1 MVNRSKTKRVVRVRR
16 SRPDDH
22 ADQSAVRRRNDRFV
36 RKCPLAPVPG
46 GAREKGRDDAHI
58 ACSVVVLRLPAG
70 ARKYDITGIRAG
82 KNCPLRG
89 ARRVGGEARI
99 ELVSHPR
106 ARKVRHTG
114 FYLFVLLR
122 NLPHRRR
129 RHCEVHAGQSVV
141 GHFRREDLRAP
152 ACELVHFG
160 TFRRDDLPDITGK
173 PRCNYNFRHNCG
185 DCIFCTT
192 I

>member
-1 MVNRSKTKRVVRVRR
+1 MVNRSKTKRVVHVRR

-22 ADQSAVRRRNDRFV
+22 ADQSAVRHRNDRIV
-36 RKCPLAPVPG
+36 RKCPLTPVPG

-82 KNCPLRG
+82 KNRPLRG
-89 ARRVGGEARI
+89 ARRVGGEACF

-129 RHCEVHAGQSVV
+129 RYREVHACQSVV
-141 GHFRREDLRAP
+141 GHFRCEDLRAP

-173 PRCNYNFRHNCG
+173 PRRNYDFRHNCG
-185 DCIFCTT
+185 NYIYCTT